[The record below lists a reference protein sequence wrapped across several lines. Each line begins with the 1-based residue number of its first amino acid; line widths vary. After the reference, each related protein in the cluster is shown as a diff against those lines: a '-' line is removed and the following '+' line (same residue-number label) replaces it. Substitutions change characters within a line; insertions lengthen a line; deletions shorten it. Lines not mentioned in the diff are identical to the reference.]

1 MFTSVSLENFK
12 CFSSEQ
18 KFNLNKVNVFTGY
31 NGRGKSTVFQAFLL
45 MAQSVYDNKSLKDLL
60 VNGIFCKL
68 GLFEDLIHHSG
79 NTSEIS
85 FRFTTDGEKNNNLVF
100 TYKELSDRKG
110 TLSNLIVDGK
120 GFFETATQL
129 GGEELQSKNKSPQS
143 YPEDIHAVFDN
154 FYFVSADR
162 LGPTPFEVKCDLY
175 ENNPIGNSGEF
186 RLNVLAGHRDAK
198 EQVAKAI
205 AEIMDGGMMSV
216 KGDSDK
222 EKSNDVLNLYFSSLI
237 DGTPVKSI
245 NCGFGYS
252 YIIPILLAA
261 VSMNGGCLFVE
272 NPEAHLHPCAQSQL
286 IKTLVS
292 LCGRN
297 RIQLFIETHSE
308 HVINALRLCSLEDQ
322 YADFIYSDL
331 AMYFFD
337 KDMTV
342 KPLQLEA
349 DGQVSEWPLGFFDQ
363 AERDAARIIQLG
375 LMK

>member
-1 MFTSVSLENFK
+1 MFTSITLENFK
-12 CFSSEQ
+12 CFASEQ
-18 KFNLNKVNVFTGY
+18 KFKLNKVNVFTGY
-31 NGRGKSTVFQAFLL
+31 NGRGKSTVFQSFLL

-60 VNGIFCKL
+60 VNGMFCNL
-68 GLFEDLIHHSG
+68 GLFEDLVNHSSDASDI
-79 NTSEIS
+79 T
-85 FRFTTDGEKNNNLVF
+85 FCFTTDGEKNKELLF

-110 TLSNLIVDGK
+110 TLANLVVDGK
-120 GFFETATQL
+120 GFLETAAQL
-129 GGEELQSKNKSPQS
+129 GGEMQSTEKSLQS
-143 YPEDIHAVFDN
+143 YPEDIHSVFDN
-154 FYFVSADR
+154 ICFVSADR
-162 LGPTPFEVKCDLY
+162 LGPTPFEVKRDLY

-186 RLNVLAGHRDAK
+186 RLNVLAEHREAK
-198 EQVAKAI
+198 DEVAEAI
-205 AEIMDGGMMSV
+205 SKIMDGGVMSV
-216 KGDSDK
+216 KGDSDN
-222 EKSNDVLNLYFSSLI
+222 EKSNDVLNLYFSSLM
-237 DGTPVKSI
+237 DGTPVKAI

-286 IKTLVS
+286 IKTLV
-292 LCGRN
+292 LMCGRN

-308 HVINALRLCSLEDQ
+308 HVINALRLCSLEKE
-322 YADFIYSDL
+322 YADFAYADL

-342 KPLQLEA
+342 KSLQLGD